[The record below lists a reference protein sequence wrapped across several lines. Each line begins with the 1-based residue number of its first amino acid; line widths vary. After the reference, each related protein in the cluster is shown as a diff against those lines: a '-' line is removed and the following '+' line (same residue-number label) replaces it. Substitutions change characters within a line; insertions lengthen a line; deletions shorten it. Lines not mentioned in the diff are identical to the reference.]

1 MVRGESVGKHEGK
14 QGVRMVAKQTR
25 MTAREWTEYQRTTR
39 YDRITPAG
47 GSRYDVSLPGGRV
60 LLRVTVEG

>member
-1 MVRGESVGKHEGK
+1 
-14 QGVRMVAKQTR
+14 MVAKQTR

-47 GSRYDVSLPGGRV
+47 GGRYDVSLLGGRV
-60 LLRVTVEG
+60 LLQVTVEG